1 MIKLENNYSLPKSR
15 VRTVIGISYKLL
27 LIVMMHLNQSYNIVF
42 NNLVIKKSIYLLFY
56 LNS

>member
-27 LIVMMHLNQSYNIVF
+27 LIIMMHLNQSYNIVS